1 MRFAASALFVSL
13 FVLIGS
19 SFPGHAGEGLR
30 SGPQPGETI
39 PGPFHFFNATG
50 AHANKPHCLVCEFG
64 LRPVV
69 AVFARDIP
77 EAGAAQPLITL
88 LQKLD
93 EAVGRYQQRRLR
105 SFAVFLTSDATNP
118 DTTREVARK
127 LEDVAKSAEL
137 KNVVLAVGGPDGPD
151 GYHLSKDA
159 AVTVVVYEKHK
170 VVGNFS
176 FAKGKMSDQD
186 VNAVLASVATLMGT
200 RK

>member
-1 MRFAASALFVSL
+1 MRSAASALFLPL
-13 FVLIGS
+13 FLLIGS
-19 SFPGHAGEGLR
+19 QDPGYADQAVR
-30 SGPQPGETI
+30 SGPQPGEAI

-50 AHANKPHCLVCEFG
+50 PHANKPHCLVCEFG

-105 SFAVFLTSDATNP
+105 SFVVFLSSDATNP

-127 LEDVAKSAEL
+127 LEDVAKSGDL
-137 KNVVLAVGGPDGPD
+137 KNVVFAVGGPDGPD
-151 GYHLSKDA
+151 G
-159 AVTVVVYEKHK
+159 
-170 VVGNFS
+170 
-176 FAKGKMSDQD
+176 
-186 VNAVLASVATLMGT
+186 
-200 RK
+200 